1 MAEWTIGDEVSINGV
16 IVEITPQAV
25 MIKHTDGGLTATSEG
40 NLRHSI
46 QVTMGGAPDGP
57 VTAVYDEGTTPGITE
72 PQLSFVVT
80 KHWDRPEGSAGW
92 EHQTCSKAS
101 FRRVLEWMLEEL
113 PAEAVMIYSGEIMT
127 RLSIAWSQVP
137 EGIRA
142 PVIAPYSPESPEA
155 AALRRVAALASGWI
169 EHGKHHQPGYE
180 GCDLGECGE
189 RIMTEISGEVP
200 EPAEPQPGPEPGPAE
215 WS

>member
-1 MAEWTIGDEVSINGV
+1 VNEQEAEHVLGDGDCHDSALESPVGIPGV
-16 IVEITPQAV
+16 VTGEYG
-25 MIKHTDGGLTATSEG
+25 DGE
-40 NLRHSI
+40 
-46 QVTMGGAPDGP
+46 
-57 VTAVYDEGTTPGITE
+57 TPGITE

-80 KHWDRPEGSAGW
+80 KHWGRPEDAAGW
-92 EHQTCSKAS
+92 NYQTCSKAS
-101 FRRVLEWMLEEL
+101 FRRVLEWMCEEL
-113 PAEAVMIYSGEIMT
+113 PAEAVRVRASMSGLGIQT
-127 RLSIAWSQVP
+127 VQIDWGKVP

-200 EPAEPQPGPEPGPAE
+200 EPVEPQPGPEPGPAE